1 MTRSHGSA
9 SDLEQEAGRAAAERR
24 SHITM
29 QEVARRAGV
38 SAMTV
43 SRALKN
49 DSSVSPRTLTRVL
62 EVVRETGYVPDAMA
76 RVFASG
82 RSGFVA
88 VLVPSI
94 NNSNFADTTRGMSAI
109 FEGAGLQML
118 LGDTGYS
125 LQREEQLIGAL
136 LRRRPEAMVLT
147 GGVHSPRAR
156 KMIASADIPVVETWD
171 LPKKPLGHVVG
182 FSNAAAGRAMALYLH
197 QRGYRR
203 VGFIGGA
210 TNRDPRGAARRAG
223 YAQAIRELGL
233 TPERIIAFGE
243 PPATMEQGGEALGL
257 LLSQWPDTDAI
268 VCVSD
273 LSAFGAL
280 MECHRRGLRAPSQ
293 IAIAGFGDFD
303 VARSSW
309 PRLTTIAVDAL
320 GIGEQTARLV
330 LSALEARQRGAKLP
344 AERIEMG
351 FRVVARE
358 TT

>member
-1 MTRSHGSA
+1 MTRAPSSP
-9 SDLEQEAGRAAAERR
+9 
-24 SHITM
+24 ITM

-49 DSSVSPRTLTRVL
+49 DASVSPRTLALVL
-62 EVVRETGYVPDAMA
+62 EVVRQTGYVPDATA

-94 NNSNFADTTRGMSAI
+94 NNSNFADTTRGMSAL

-125 LQREEQLIGAL
+125 AEREEQLIGAL

-156 KMIASADIPVVETWD
+156 KMIAGADIPVVETCD
-171 LPKKPLGHVVG
+171 LPGKPLGHVVG
-182 FSNAAAGRAMALYLH
+182 FSNMAAGRAMARYLH
-197 QRGYRR
+197 ERGYRR
-203 VGFIGGA
+203 IGFIGGA
-210 TNRDPRGAARRAG
+210 TSRDPRGAARRAG
-223 YAQAIRELGL
+223 YGEAMRELGL
-233 TPERIIAFGE
+233 SPERVIAFGE
-243 PPATMEQGGEALGL
+243 PPATMEQGGAALGL
-257 LLSQWPDTDAI
+257 MLSQWPDTDAI

-280 MECHRRGLRAPSQ
+280 MECHRRGLRVPDQ

-309 PRLTTIAVDAL
+309 PRLTTIAVDAP
-320 GIGEQTARLV
+320 GIGEKTAGLV
-330 LSALEARQRGAKLP
+330 LSALEARRRGAKLSP
-344 AERIEMG
+344 ERVDMG
-351 FRVVARE
+351 FEVIARE